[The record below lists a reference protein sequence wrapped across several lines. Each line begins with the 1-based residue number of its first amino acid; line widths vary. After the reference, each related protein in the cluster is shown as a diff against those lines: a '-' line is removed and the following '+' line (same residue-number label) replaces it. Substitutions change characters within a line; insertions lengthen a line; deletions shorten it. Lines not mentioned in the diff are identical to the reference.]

1 MIVVNQLGQPL
12 TCFEAW
18 LENEYP
24 LNLKDERIRQMLSLH
39 SDDKFEVLVA
49 RGHRVRARSGL

>member
-1 MIVVNQLGQPL
+1 M
-12 TCFEAW
+12 
-18 LENEYP
+18 ENEYP

-49 RGHRVRARSGL
+49 RGHRVRARSGLQR